1 MKDKFILT
9 YAKQCYENATKIALT
24 KILLYLFTKS
34 ILKKKEDFFDRDVY
48 GKYMGGYVACL
59 GAEVFHVL

>member
-24 KILLYLFTKS
+24 KILLNLFTKS
-34 ILKKKEDFFDRDVY
+34 KLKKKDFFDRDVY